1 MLHQNNNEDNNKP
14 KIFLVLSVK
23 SSVLFTA
30 LSLIFF
36 DGIYLKYTVGN
47 WHLAIVYLCFR

>member
-1 MLHQNNNEDNNKP
+1 MKMLHQNNNEDNNKP

-30 LSLIFF
+30 LSLIFLMGF
-36 DGIYLKYTVGN
+36 I
-47 WHLAIVYLCFR
+47 